1 MHFSSF
7 VALLLFRPAAE
18 KERASKK
25 NGWQLKRSHRERAE
39 MTEAEVLGR
48 RKLDTSTKIGMQVVE
63 LLPEPRTPSHFKLR
77 LPLQP
82 SVSSLPAYR
91 SLLSDV
97 YTTSQKAAF
106 ASVPLGERKPN
117 FYYPRAPLL
126 NYDAVGNLDETQP
139 GVSHWPRDTE
149 YANKFVPSESQVRVT
164 FAGESSKTL
173 DTPESPQNQPGGQ
186 GWRARS
192 GEPQGDN
199 AMSLAHDYVTKP
211 LVWSTTHERTYKAP
225 ADLRPYSQHLL
236 RFKTTSS
243 LTAPSVHGSI
253 ASGVHVVKVGSRSVA
268 AGTAPAE
275 GFYPVRRPTGSREFL
290 EVQYDSG
297 AATPQLPRTAKV
309 TGLSQVQPPQV
320 TLLRHLT
327 SFDHGP
333 TTSDEQTVRQQFAG
347 LPPTTDSN
355 LGMRTQRAAM
365 VSKFAKLTSAV
376 THSGHTSEFRQTF
389 MDPCADSAEVEATM
403 DELLEQRV
411 QAHTTMKQTRGN
423 NGVAFYDIP
432 AGLGKRSVES
442 ALRNRHFPKPK
453 AKYG

>member
-1 MHFSSF
+1 M
-7 VALLLFRPAAE
+7 
-18 KERASKK
+18 AS
-25 NGWQLKRSHRERAE
+25 
-39 MTEAEVLGR
+39 
-48 RKLDTSTKIGMQVVE
+48 
-63 LLPEPRTPSHFKLR
+63 
-77 LPLQP
+77 
-82 SVSSLPAYR
+82 
-91 SLLSDV
+91 
-97 YTTSQKAAF
+97 AF
-106 ASVPLGERKPN
+106 
-117 FYYPRAPLL
+117 
-126 NYDAVGNLDETQP
+126 
-139 GVSHWPRDTE
+139 
-149 YANKFVPSESQVRVT
+149 
-164 FAGESSKTL
+164 
-173 DTPESPQNQPGGQ
+173 GG
-186 GWRARS
+186 GD
-192 GEPQGDN
+192 PHGDN

-211 LVWSTTHERTYKAP
+211 LVWSTTHERAYKAP

-403 DELLEQRV
+403 DVLLEQRHRAAAV
-411 QAHTTMKQTRGN
+411 AHPQRQGLCLLLLLPLAPRPLRRRAQSQPPLLLGLRQQLAIGHRPRLGATILCQGGRLLLLRAARRRRRRLPGRGA
-423 NGVAFYDIP
+423 V
-432 AGLGKRSVES
+432 
-442 ALRNRHFPKPK
+442 
-453 AKYG
+453 